1 MRTKAKA
8 EGVTLAGLATLP
20 LLALTLTTQQTN
32 SLVVGGQPGQA
43 RVIQVEGRNYVEVE
57 GLARIT
63 NGSIS
68 FNGNQIV
75 LTLPGFSGA
84 ASAASTKES
93 AQGLSRDFL
102 NAGIEAMSQVREW
115 HAALKNAIERS
126 YPITE
131 DWNGVFRRQAQQSL
145 QMTQIAATTEGDKN
159 AFTLL
164 SNEFNN
170 MNKLSDKYL
179 KMTKSMNYIDPNAF
193 SSDPLEQ
200 KLLACGHALVAIASS
215 AQYVDDGSCR

>member
-8 EGVTLAGLATLP
+8 EGVMLAGLVTLP
-20 LLALTLTTQQTN
+20 LLALTLTAQRTN
-32 SLVVGGQPGQA
+32 SLVVSGQPGQA
-43 RVIQVEGRNYVEVE
+43 KVIQVEGRNYVEVE

-63 NGSIS
+63 NGSIG

-75 LTLPGFSGA
+75 LTLPGFSG
-84 ASAASTKES
+84 AASTKES

-145 QMTQIAATTEGDKN
+145 QVTQIAATTEGDKN

-164 SNEFNN
+164 SSEFNN

-200 KLLACGHALVAIASS
+200 KLLACGHSLVAMASS

>member
-1 MRTKAKA
+1 MRTKA
-8 EGVTLAGLATLP
+8 EGVMLAALVTLP
-20 LLALTLTTQQTN
+20 LLALTLTAQQTN
-32 SLVVGGQPGQA
+32 SLVVSGQPGQA
-43 RVIQVEGRNYVEVE
+43 KVIQVQGRNYVEVE

-75 LTLPGFSGA
+75 LTLPGFSGT
-84 ASAASTKES
+84 ASTTAAQES

-102 NAGIEAMSQVREW
+102 NAGIEAMSQMREW

-145 QMTQIAATTEGDKN
+145 GQTQIAATTDGDKN

-179 KMTKSMNYIDPNAF
+179 KMTKSMNYIDPNAL

-200 KLLACGHALVAIASS
+200 KLLACGHSLVAMASS

>member
-1 MRTKAKA
+1 MWTNTKGKGA
-8 EGVTLAGLATLP
+8 VLAAVLALP
-20 LLALTLTTQQTN
+20 LLALTLTAQQIN
-32 SLVVGGQPGQA
+32 SLIISGQPGQA
-43 RVIQVEGRNYVEVE
+43 NVIQAQGQNYVEVE

-63 NGSIS
+63 NGSIN

-75 LTLPGFSGA
+75 LTIPGFGGGS
-84 ASAASTKES
+84 SSTPA

-102 NAGIEAMSQVREW
+102 NAGIEAMAQVREW

-126 YPITE
+126 YPISE
-131 DWNGVFRRQAQQSL
+131 DWIGPLRRQAQQSL
-145 QMTQIAATTEGDKN
+145 RLTQVAAGTDSDKN

-179 KMTKSMNYIDPNAF
+179 GMAKNLDYIDPNAL
-193 SSDPLEQ
+193 STDPLEQ
-200 KLLACGHALVAIASS
+200 RLMACGHSLVAMASS
-215 AQYVDDGSCR
+215 EQFVDDGACH